1 MALLQY
7 RPIDAP
13 DFSTALRAL
22 SLSGASFGDA
32 LGSAQ
37 KTLGLFQNQQ
47 TQAADQEVLM
57 RALRQQS
64 ADGLSGSLA
73 DGSLLSGL
81 NPNRISAGVLAGLQG
96 QVGTR
101 LDQDRTRQ
109 ALTQGAL
116 TLDQGRYNFDRL
128 QDTNTRSDA
137 ARTAIAEIADAS
149 ARGNPAEVQQLRTQ
163 YADVLGNLDADQSL
177 GLAKDSLGLLSGE
190 LRNRTGEFDL
200 GKNRYNL
207 SIDQRDDRET
217 RLAKTT
223 ALDVLRR
230 SAGPEDAR
238 ASLEGMSGL
247 DPNVRAMATNLVQA
261 AFPGTYGPL
270 GSGAAPAA
278 GGRGA
283 PSSGGGQ
290 PVSAGVSGIP
300 FTETRDYVTKILS
313 NAPALSGSN
322 REKAQQLLPALIQQE
337 SGGRDDAVSNKGA
350 RGRTQVMPAT
360 GADPG
365 FGVKP
370 MQNQTPQEYER
381 FATDYLTAM
390 LDRYDGDPEAALAA
404 YNAGARRVDEW
415 QKSGV
420 ALTPSQRQRT
430 NTSATEVLTRA
441 MQDSSTGIVND
452 FAGTV
457 GDTRTPAQVA
467 AELTGEGGEL
477 AGTNR
482 GVVID
487 EINKIMQSPGVNV
500 NAATAAAIVRR
511 NISRAD
517 DDGGLPSLRKQAR
530 WARNILTGNIDTP
543 NLAGGVRLNTQGIRS
558 DVENFRN
565 GSLLSE
571 LERGQTQAGVVN
583 SLTKAQEQYDTAAA
597 ELVQIGN
604 LVKTQPGLAARLP
617 AYEAKATA
625 ALARLEGLRAAQNAS
640 PALRPE
646 FVRTQPVAT
655 SRGGNSMTPTEI
667 LQRGATVPSLENMT
681 PMEQSLYQQGLLP
694 DSYFQN
700 Q

>member
-1 MALLQY
+1 MAGIQY

-13 DFSTALRAL
+13 DFTSAMRAL
-22 SLSGASFGDA
+22 QMSGTSFDSALSGV
-32 LGSAQ
+32 Q
-37 KTLGLFQNQQ
+37 NTLGMVRAQQ
-47 TQAADQEVLM
+47 TAAADQEVLM

-64 ADGLSGSLA
+64 AAGLSGSLA
-73 DGSLLSGL
+73 DGSLLAGL
-81 NPNRISAGVLAGLQG
+81 NPNRISAGVLTGLQD

-101 LDQDRTRQ
+101 LNQDRTRQ
-109 ALTQGAL
+109 MLETGAL
-116 TLDQGRYNFDRL
+116 GLEQGRYDFNRT
-128 QDTNTRSDA
+128 QDVNQRSDA
-137 ARTAIAEIADAS
+137 ARGAINAIAEAS
-149 ARGNPAEVQQLRTQ
+149 QRGDTAAVQQLRTQ
-163 YADVLGNLDADQSL
+163 YADVLGNLSGDQAI
-177 GLAKDSLGLLSGE
+177 GLAKDSQGLVRGDLQQ
-190 LRNRTGEFDL
+190 RTGEFGL
-200 GKNRYNL
+200 GRDKYNL
-207 SIDQRDDRET
+207 SIDQRNDREG
-217 RLAKTT
+217 RDAE
-223 ALDVLRR
+223 AIANRVLRMAA
-230 SAGPEDAR
+230 SPEDAR
-238 ASLEGMSGL
+238 AALEGMSGL
-247 DPNVRAMATNLVQA
+247 GDNVRAAATRLVQG
-261 AFPGTYGPL
+261 AFPGTYGPISTGATASSG
-270 GSGAAPAA
+270 GSSG
-278 GGRGA
+278 
-283 PSSGGGQ
+283 GGGQ

-300 FTETRDYVTKILS
+300 FTETRDYVTKIMA
-313 NAPALSGSN
+313 NAPALSGTN

-337 SGGRDDAVSNKGA
+337 SGGRNDAVSSKGA

-604 LVKTQPGLAARLP
+604 RVKTQPGLAARLP
-617 AYEAKATA
+617 AYKAKATA

-667 LQRGATVPSLENMT
+667 LQRGAAVPSLENMT